1 VTQRGKVDQPFVEIL
16 DLGAVLPDLVDHL
29 RKRARL
35 TVHLRGCL
43 GELGGWDAA
52 PVASN
57 PSFELL
63 LALERFAV
71 RSPMLDHAL
80 DERPDLDEGVVRF
93 LRSEVAHSCN
103 PMRRMS
109 ATEAPLTSRTRLAY
123 WTALV
128 AAIAGLNYYARFSS
142 SSSSTSVGRDEVYS
156 WSAFAGGLV
165 VYVVWLGLV
174 LAIAANRTDLLAL
187 RRPRSWGRALRLGIG
202 AVVFVYVFE
211 IFVSVLP
218 LPQSPS
224 AEQGLT
230 PTHWEP
236 AHAAAFAAN
245 VALFT
250 IVAPIVE
257 ELMFRGVGQSLLRYF
272 GRVPAILL
280 VGVTFGLTHGL
291 LEALV
296 VLIPFGVA
304 LAYLR
309 DRTDSVYP
317 GMLVHAS
324 FNAVAL
330 AYAVLG

>member
-1 VTQRGKVDQPFVEIL
+1 MREMSVTG
-16 DLGAVLPDLVDHL
+16 
-29 RKRARL
+29 
-35 TVHLRGCL
+35 T
-43 GELGGWDAA
+43 
-52 PVASN
+52 
-57 PSFELL
+57 
-63 LALERFAV
+63 
-71 RSPMLDHAL
+71 
-80 DERPDLDEGVVRF
+80 
-93 LRSEVAHSCN
+93 
-103 PMRRMS
+103 
-109 ATEAPLTSRTRLAY
+109 PLMPRTRLAC

-128 AAIAGLNYYARFSS
+128 VAIAGLNYYARFSS
-142 SSSSTSVGRDEVYS
+142 SSSSTTASRNEVYS

-165 VYVVWLGLV
+165 VYAVWLVLV
-174 LAIAANRTDLLAL
+174 LAIAVDRTDLLAL
-187 RRPRSWGRALRLGIG
+187 RRPQSWGRALRLGVG
-202 AVVFVYVFE
+202 AIFFVYVFE

-257 ELMFRGVGQSLLRYF
+257 ELMFRGVGQSLLRYL
-272 GRVPAILL
+272 GRAPSILL

-324 FNAVAL
+324 FNGVAL
-330 AYAVLG
+330 AYAVLGS